1 MLNIINDIN
10 LIDPR
15 TESHYRFHTQLD
27 PSQYPQVHDFYE
39 IVLVTYRNLN
49 LQICGNRFTL
59 QPGGMALIRPGDIH
73 SKSGKDNAHINLAFP
88 SATID
93 ALFDYLCNEKERDG
107 LKQLPYVPPV
117 QLSRPELLNIQE
129 KMQLLNTIPPNECEK
144 IRTTLRSILFDV
156 VTHYFLPSLHSN
168 HIHQSIPQW
177 LASALTLWQTGEHR
191 SEGLDFFCEH
201 TGYSKEHICRTFKRC
216 FDMAPTVYLNRQRL
230 NYAINL
236 LLHSDYSVTDI
247 AYESGF
253 CSPSRFYHTFRN
265 TYGISPKQFCSQ
277 YHPSFAHY
285 QIVLTAAQV
294 IWSTADNA

>member
-201 TGYSKEHICRTFKRC
+201 TGYSTVSYTHLTL
-216 FDMAPTVYLNRQRL
+216 PT
-230 NYAINL
+230 
-236 LLHSDYSVTDI
+236 I
-247 AYESGF
+247 A
-253 CSPSRFYHTFRN
+253 
-265 TYGISPKQFCSQ
+265 
-277 YHPSFAHY
+277 
-285 QIVLTAAQV
+285 
-294 IWSTADNA
+294 